1 MSRGWVRPKLA
12 MAPHDAG
19 LASLG
24 GLNHGR
30 RLRMPP
36 SPWVPK
42 LWGPVCILTPTP
54 NIRAPIR
61 LQGGGLLAAGSGG
74 CGVRVEASPQPA
86 GAAGGRG
93 GSCLP
98 CPPLH
103 SQQRPSRR
111 GEGVC
116 SAPGLVGQEAEFQS
130 RFTLCYPV
138 PAPPPRSR
146 LHSRTGGVLP
156 RGKAA
161 EPRLGLQPSCS
172 WGSQALL
179 SLTQNI
185 PEGWALCPPLPRP
198 GILSRGWGD
207 GVLGGLF
214 SGGER
219 HSGFLPRA
227 GLKG

>member
-1 MSRGWVRPKLA
+1 
-12 MAPHDAG
+12 
-19 LASLG
+19 
-24 GLNHGR
+24 
-30 RLRMPP
+30 MPP

-61 LQGGGLLAAGSGG
+61 LQGGGLLAAGG

-86 GAAGGRG
+86 GAAGAAAEAASRVPHSTPNKGPAPRRG
-93 GSCLP
+93 
-98 CPPLH
+98 
-103 SQQRPSRR
+103 

-214 SGGER
+214 SGGEPALWFSAR
-219 HSGFLPRA
+219 GGAERVTPA
-227 GLKG
+227 